1 VQALVR
7 PLAEHDALFAL
18 TVLPAAHWGHSMIDS
33 AEAFARMLADS
44 PADAA
49 KLVIVEAA
57 TTRVWWDVLERYPQ
71 LAVWVAANR
80 TVPEEILTHLA
91 QHGST
96 PVRAAVASGP
106 GVSEEL
112 LLRLAHDKDDLI
124 RLRVACNSKATRNVL
139 AALVGDACPGVSAHA
154 QARLTH
160 DISGVSLPASYLDDL
175 RELDWL
181 H

>member
-1 VQALVR
+1 
-7 PLAEHDALFAL
+7 
-18 TVLPAAHWGHSMIDS
+18 
-33 AEAFARMLADS
+33 
-44 PADAA
+44 
-49 KLVIVEAA
+49 
-57 TTRVWWDVLERYPQ
+57 
-71 LAVWVAANR
+71 
-80 TVPEEILTHLA
+80 
-91 QHGST
+91 
-96 PVRAAVASGP
+96 VRAAVASGP

-181 H
+181 HSSPPVASLLPPRGATLRSGRPGPRAWLDGAARRARASLATFRRKNRRPVPMEAEWANPVGLCRSAPPDRWGPGFR